1 MKKLRLIGLLGLL
14 ALLVVAAWQLPLES
28 LMARL
33 QEWASGNPTLALPA
47 VVTLVSIAILLMLPS
62 SLFMMLSGFLFGVV
76 QGFVVVWL
84 ATLLASTAAF
94 LLARSWIRPLVH
106 RRFASK
112 PTFMA
117 IDRAIRRKGFFV
129 VLLTRLIVFLP
140 FPALN
145 YSHGLTDVRLRD
157 YVMGTMIGMVPPICL
172 FVYLGSLASDV
183 ADIIHGRVAL
193 NEQQIMLAGIVGGLA
208 LAFAVGIGLAARRAL
223 RAELAR
229 ATEEN

>member
-1 MKKLRLIGLLGLL
+1 MKKLRLIGILLFL
-14 ALLVVAAWQLPLES
+14 AALVLVALQLPLES
-28 LMARL
+28 LMTGL
-33 QEWASGNPTLALPA
+33 QAWVDNHPGLAFPA
-47 VVTLVSIAILLMLPS
+47 ITLVLVAAILLMLPS
-62 SLFMMLSGFLFGVV
+62 SLFMMLGGFLFGLA
-76 QGFVVVWL
+76 QGFLLVWL

-106 RRFASK
+106 RRFASR

-117 IDRAIRRKGFFV
+117 IDRAIRRKGLFV
-129 VLLTRLIVFLP
+129 VLLTRLIFFLP

-157 YVMGTMIGMVPPICL
+157 YVLGTMIGMVPPICL
-172 FVYLGSLASDV
+172 FVYLGTLASGV

-208 LAFAVGIGLAARRAL
+208 LVFAVGIGLAARRAL